1 MSNSFVVFKTVH
13 TGTAILILLPEPSE
27 VNDGGKARWK
37 PESHSG
43 VRVYRQEQGVEHGPL
58 GSRAD
63 LDHQSEL
70 LWRLT
75 ERQRAT
81 EISTRIHN
89 TREKRAEWISLLY

>member
-1 MSNSFVVFKTVH
+1 MANSFVVFKTVH

-27 VNDGGKARWK
+27 VSDGGKARWK

-58 GSRAD
+58 GSRVD

-75 ERQRAT
+75 EIQRAT
-81 EISTRIHN
+81 EIATRIHN
-89 TREKRAEWISLLY
+89 TREKRAKWISLLY

>member
-1 MSNSFVVFKTVH
+1 MVFKVVH
-13 TGTAILILLPEPSE
+13 IGTAILILLSEPSE
-27 VNDGGKARWK
+27 VSDGGKGRWK

-58 GSRAD
+58 GSRVD

-75 ERQRAT
+75 EIQRAP

-89 TREKRAEWISLLY
+89 TSAKRAEWISLLY